1 MSHPLQ
7 ITHAKESAMN
17 RRTFMPYTAATA
29 VAAGSV
35 LVDAPAVHA
44 QPKYAWKLVTVWP
57 KGLPGLST
65 NPIYLAQIIEAMSD
79 KRLTIQVYQAGELVK
94 PLEVFDAVAAGTAE
108 MGHATSLFWQAK
120 HPAIPFF
127 SNLPFGLNALET
139 QAWMTF
145 GGGQALQDKLY
156 APFNL
161 KPFPVCDTGVQ
172 MGGWFNKE
180 IRTIDDFQGLKM
192 RIPSFGGQVLSH
204 VGVQTITLPAG
215 EVVPALQAGT
225 IDAAEW
231 VGPYMDLSM
240 GFHKFV
246 KYYYWPGWHEPCANI
261 DLTVNRRAYEALPAD
276 LRAIIPY
283 AAQAAYEYTTTEFT
297 ARNSG
302 GLVELLTQHKVQI
315 RRFSDRVLTTLGKI
329 SRDVVAET
337 AARDPFA
344 QKVYDSYNA
353 FRKQAIGWSQIGEE
367 GYSLAR
373 TLAFA

>member
-1 MSHPLQ
+1 
-7 ITHAKESAMN
+7 MN
-17 RRTFMPYTAATA
+17 RRTFLQHTAATA
-29 VAAGSV
+29 VAAGTV
-35 LVDAPAVHA
+35 LAGSPVVHA
-44 QPKYAWKLVTVWP
+44 QAKYAWKLVTAYP
-57 KGLPGLST
+57 KGLPGLGT
-65 NPIYLAQIIEAMSD
+65 NPTYLAQTIEAMSD
-79 KRLTIQVYQAGELVK
+79 KRLTVQVYYPGELIK
-94 PLEVFDAVAAGTAE
+94 ALEVFDAVAAGTAE
-108 MGHATSLFWQAK
+108 MGHAGSLFWGAK

-127 SNLPFGLNALET
+127 SNLPFGLNAVET

-145 GGGQALQDKLY
+145 GGGQALQDELY

-161 KPFPVCDTGVQ
+161 KAFPVCDTGVQ

-180 IRTIDDFQGLKM
+180 IRTMDDFQGLKM
-192 RIPSFGGQVLSH
+192 RIPSFGGQVLSK
-204 VGVQTITLPAG
+204 VGVQTITLPGG
-215 EVVPALQAGT
+215 EVVPSLQAGT

-231 VGPYMDLSM
+231 AGPYMDLPM
-240 GFHKFV
+240 GFHKFA
-246 KYYYWPGWHEPCANI
+246 KYYYWPGWHEPCASVE
-261 DLTVNRRAYEALPAD
+261 LTVNRRAYEALPAD
-276 LRAIIPY
+276 LQAIIQH
-283 AAQAAYEYTTTEFT
+283 AAQSAYAYTTTEFT

-302 GLVELLTQHKVQI
+302 ALVELLTQHKVQI